1 MAEFDWESYGRAAR
15 DGKLLWD
22 YFPKKNELNPSYV
35 SNIDRL
41 YIDLFRRLDSND
53 KSQENAHE
61 FLLIYLRI
69 TAEISK
75 IIFIYYNYL

>member
-41 YIDLFRRLDSND
+41 YIDLFQIISNH
-53 KSQENAHE
+53 KKMLMNFFS
-61 FLLIYLRI
+61 
-69 TAEISK
+69 EI
-75 IIFIYYNYL
+75 